1 MSIIVQKFGGTSVA
15 TAEKILAA
23 AQRAVDAKRKGHQ
36 VVMVISARGQKTDEL
51 VDLANEIS
59 DNPPAR
65 EMDMLLATG
74 EQEAVALV
82 AMAIQELGEPAVSLT
97 GAQIGV
103 LTDNTF
109 TKARIKKISTERM
122 RKALDSGKIVVA
134 AGFQG
139 IDEDFNI
146 TTLGRGGSD
155 TTATALAAVL
165 QAEECEIYTDVE
177 GIFTTDPR
185 IVKNAR
191 KLSRISY
198 DEMLELTSLGG
209 GKMHSRSIEFAKKYR
224 VRLRV
229 RPGFNDT
236 LGTLIC
242 PEADDDGPIATGLAL
257 VKDEVRVSLC
267 DIPDRPGVMSLIF
280 AKMALRKIPIDM
292 VVQDVASGGLAQ
304 VSFTV
309 PQNDLAETLT
319 AAEEA
324 VAELGAGMVLH
335 GTNVAKVSSVGTGMR
350 HHTGVAATMFQAL
363 AAKGISIGM
372 ITTGDIKISCLVDRS
387 RCQEALVAV
396 HDGFKLHEES
406 AVAPPVGWEAKPDS
420 TLSHHSR
427 DELERDVVS
436 RLSHMEDIVVSEVL
450 LDTDQ
455 SRVTVRNLP
464 DAPGVAATIFT
475 AVAEGGVMVDMI
487 VQNISQRG
495 HANLSFTVL
504 RKDLDQCLLLV
515 RETVEPWRDAAL
527 SFEREIAKL
536 SVMGI
541 GLRSHTGVGEKMF
554 SALAANN
561 VNIQMVSTSEIRIS
575 AVVSPNDGQRALD
588 ALLKTFDL

>member
-23 AQRAVDAKRKGHQ
+23 AQRAVDAKRNGHQ

-59 DNPPAR
+59 NNPPAR

-122 RKALDSGKIVVA
+122 RKALDAGKIVVA

-139 IDEDFNI
+139 IDDDFNI

-191 KLSRISY
+191 KLNRISY

-242 PEADDDGPIATGLAL
+242 PEADDGPIATGLAL

-280 AKMALRKIPIDM
+280 AKMAQRKIPIDM

-363 AAKGISIGM
+363 ATKGISIGM

-387 RCQEALVAV
+387 RSQEALIAV
-396 HDGFKLHEES
+396 HDGFKLHEDS
-406 AVAPPVGWEAKPDS
+406 AVAPPVGWEAKPES

-455 SRVTVRNLP
+455 SRVTIRNLP
-464 DAPGVAATIFT
+464 DEPGVAATIFT

-515 RETVEPWRDAAL
+515 REVLEPWRDAAL
-527 SFEREIAKL
+527 SYERDIAKL

-554 SALAANN
+554 RALASTN

-575 AVVSPNDGQRALD
+575 AVVSPADGQRALD